1 MERCPNCRARIE
13 GTPEHCRRCGMDLA
27 LLTAVEQS
35 AERELRAALVDLATG
50 DQDKAAL
57 SLQRALRLKHTPLAA
72 RLARFIAVRQI
83 PLG

>member
-13 GTPEHCRRCGMDLA
+13 GTPECCRRCGMDLA
-27 LLTAVEQS
+27 LLAAVEQS
-35 AERELRAALVDLATG
+35 AERQLRTALADLAAG

-57 SLQRALRLKHTPLAA
+57 SVQRAMRLKRTPFAA
-72 RLARFIAVRQI
+72 CLARFIAIRQT

>member
-13 GTPEHCRRCGMDLA
+13 GAPERCRRCGMDLA
-27 LLTAVEQS
+27 LLMAAEQS
-35 AERELRAALVDLATG
+35 AERALRAALVDLAAG

-57 SLQRALRLKHTPLAA
+57 SLQRSLNLKRTPLAA
-72 RLARFIAVRQI
+72 CLARFVAIRQT